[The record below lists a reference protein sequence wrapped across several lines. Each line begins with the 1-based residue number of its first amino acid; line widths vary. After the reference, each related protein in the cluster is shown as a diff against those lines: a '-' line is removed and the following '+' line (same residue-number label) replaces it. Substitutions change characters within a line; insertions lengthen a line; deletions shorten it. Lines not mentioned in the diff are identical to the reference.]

1 MKIIKL
7 NENEVTTSDAW
18 IIGSFSLLGWCAGFF
33 MPQTSLMAFIAC
45 LMIGAGLGLVI
56 SSIFSKKQTEK
67 Q

>member
-7 NENEVTTSDAW
+7 NENRINHSDLW
-18 IIGSFSLLGWCAGFF
+18 IIGGTSMLGISTGLLMLEKLNAAIIGF
-33 MPQTSLMAFIAC
+33 LVVG
-45 LMIGAGLGLVI
+45 IGFGLVI